1 MKTGATIYSLMG
13 MLREDYF
20 GTLQK
25 LANTGCQYIEYVS
38 TPEDENGVPVATPS
52 EIGRRVKEMGL
63 TPVSSHVHFTSD
75 PESMKKVIED
85 NLEMGASRL
94 VLPFELMNTA
104 DQVKALAETCN
115 EMGRR
120 CKENGLEFYYHNHF
134 QEFVP
139 IDGKPALDLFLAETD
154 PELVQFQMDAYWVR
168 RAGHDPIKMLEHLG
182 SRCTMIHQKDL
193 SATAD
198 PVNLYEAIQPP
209 ITDDAFKKLRA
220 MGAIKNG
227 DFVAVG
233 RGILDV
239 PGIVAKAK
247 ELGYAKYIIV
257 ELDNLNSV
265 EAVDESLKYLNQ
277 LV

>member
-1 MKTGATIYSLMG
+1 MKSGATIYSLMG

-20 GTLQK
+20 GTLEK
-25 LANTGCQYIEYVS
+25 LAATGCKYIEYVA
-38 TPEDENGVPVATPS
+38 TPTDENGVPAAAPA

-63 TPVSSHVHFTSD
+63 TPVSSHVKFTSD
-75 PESMKKVIED
+75 PDSMKATIEE
-85 NLEMGASRL
+85 NLQMGAPRL
-94 VLPFELMNTA
+94 VLPFALMNTA
-104 DQVKALAETCN
+104 DEVKALAETCN

-139 IDGKPALDLFLAETD
+139 IDGAPALDLFLAETD
-154 PELVQFQMDAYWVR
+154 PTLVQFQMDAYWVR
-168 RAGHDPIKMLEHLG
+168 RAGYDPVAMLEHLG
-182 SRCTMIHQKDL
+182 PRCTMIHQKDL
-193 SATAD
+193 SAAAD
-198 PVNLYEAIQPP
+198 PVNLYEAITPP
-209 ITDDAFKKLRA
+209 ITDDAFKQLRA
-220 MGAIKNG
+220 KGAIQNG

-233 RGILDV
+233 RGVLDV

-265 EAVDESLKYLNQ
+265 EAVDESLRYLDR
-277 LV
+277 LL